1 MKIDILTLFPELFR
15 DFLNTSILK
24 RAIDKDLININII
37 NIRDYSKDKHKKVDD
52 YTYGGGPGMVLTPQ
66 PIYDAYKCID
76 TKDIDTPCIYLS
88 PQGKTFN
95 QDMAMEFSQY
105 PHLIFLC
112 GHYEGIDQRIIDKI
126 VTHEVSIGDYILTG
140 GELPT
145 MVVIDAISR
154 LVPGVLGNENS
165 SNYDSFSDGLLEYPH
180 YTRPYE
186 FMGEKV
192 PDILLSGDHEK
203 IRRWRKGASLI
214 NTKKK
219 RPDLLKKY
227 NLTEEEKEILRN
239 YNESDLK

>member
-1 MKIDILTLFPELFR
+1 
-15 DFLNTSILK
+15 
-24 RAIDKDLININII
+24 
-37 NIRDYSKDKHKKVDD
+37 
-52 YTYGGGPGMVLTPQ
+52 
-66 PIYDAYKCID
+66 
-76 TKDIDTPCIYLS
+76 
-88 PQGKTFN
+88 
-95 QDMAMEFSQY
+95 
-105 PHLIFLC
+105 
-112 GHYEGIDQRIIDKI
+112 
-126 VTHEVSIGDYILTG
+126 
-140 GELPT
+140 